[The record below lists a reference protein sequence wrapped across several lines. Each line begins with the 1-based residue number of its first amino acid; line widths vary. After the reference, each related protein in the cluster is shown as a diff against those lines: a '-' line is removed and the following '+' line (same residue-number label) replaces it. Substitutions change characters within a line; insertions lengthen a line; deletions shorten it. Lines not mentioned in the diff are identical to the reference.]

1 MHLNPQFCGV
11 QNGSQTG
18 YDSCPCLRAN
28 SFANYNAETPIE
40 IRNGT
45 VEHSPGM
52 DLLGSFEAASN
63 ASTVSGSGM
72 NFFRKFVQRRGNGGG
87 GGSGGCKDCESI
99 FRREVL
105 IDRLVSDAAAEYTGF
120 DIDPIRVPI
129 PSLFSIKFVIFF
141 YTVWRPP
148 SVPMFC
154 QVFFWKFWLPIG
166 LHSSCSISPTASG
179 TY

>member
-1 MHLNPQFCGV
+1 
-11 QNGSQTG
+11 
-18 YDSCPCLRAN
+18 
-28 SFANYNAETPIE
+28 
-40 IRNGT
+40 
-45 VEHSPGM
+45 M

-72 NFFRKFVQRRGNGGG
+72 NFFRKFVQRRGNGG

-141 YTVWRPP
+141 YTVWRPFSP
-148 SVPMFC
+148 DVLSCFILDVP
-154 QVFFWKFWLPIG
+154 VTNW
-166 LHSSCSISPTASG
+166 ASQ
-179 TY
+179 